1 MRLRP
6 VGAENWVT
14 SRDLHIL
21 MNEAAEPVPAHWP
34 DSRAGARGSAACGRV
49 LMERSVRAVSVVKSV
64 RGAVPVFR
72 PARFP
77 GPLPEPAVRLSPQRA
92 LRKPQMGM
100 TDPLVQLG
108 LDLQY
113 PSFRPL
119 EGGLRIAGIHR
130 RNLLIFHRRPP
141 LTYWTPSP
149 CAELSSARTTTGPPP
164 HPSALGRQRTCP
176 PPGWRPGGRATGGWF
191 PRSPRDHSFREAPSY
206 IPVASP
212 RLRRRP
218 SPWPPARPLQP
229 GPELTTHHHEAGG
242 WLRATD
248 RPVSTRFEP
257 ARRLRDFHHW
267 FTRITPSELA
277 RRTRIVWSCRHVP
290 PLSGLLPPSPA
301 FPGSG
306 CPQLH
311 QAAATACWRSRF
323 TSTWSSGAS
332 WRTKWST

>member
-1 MRLRP
+1 
-6 VGAENWVT
+6 
-14 SRDLHIL
+14 
-21 MNEAAEPVPAHWP
+21 
-34 DSRAGARGSAACGRV
+34 
-49 LMERSVRAVSVVKSV
+49 
-64 RGAVPVFR
+64 
-72 PARFP
+72 
-77 GPLPEPAVRLSPQRA
+77 
-92 LRKPQMGM
+92 MGM

-164 HPSALGRQRTCP
+164 YPSALGRQRTCP

-242 WLRATD
+242 WLFARD
-248 RPVSTRFEP
+248 P
-257 ARRLRDFHHW
+257 APYPPGL
-267 FTRITPSELA
+267 S
-277 RRTRIVWSCRHVP
+277 RHVAYGTSTTGSLALRLLNSLDGP
-290 PLSGLLPPSPA
+290 ASSGRADTSRRCRGCFPPSPA

-332 WRTKWST
+332 WQT

>member
-1 MRLRP
+1 
-6 VGAENWVT
+6 
-14 SRDLHIL
+14 
-21 MNEAAEPVPAHWP
+21 
-34 DSRAGARGSAACGRV
+34 
-49 LMERSVRAVSVVKSV
+49 
-64 RGAVPVFR
+64 
-72 PARFP
+72 
-77 GPLPEPAVRLSPQRA
+77 
-92 LRKPQMGM
+92 MGM

-290 PLSGLLPPSPA
+290 PLSGLLPTLPGVPRISRVGPADCSAGPPSELLGRLSPQA
-301 FPGSG
+301 AQASREGGSG
-306 CPQLH
+306 VWCY
-311 QAAATACWRSRF
+311 S
-323 TSTWSSGAS
+323 
-332 WRTKWST
+332 